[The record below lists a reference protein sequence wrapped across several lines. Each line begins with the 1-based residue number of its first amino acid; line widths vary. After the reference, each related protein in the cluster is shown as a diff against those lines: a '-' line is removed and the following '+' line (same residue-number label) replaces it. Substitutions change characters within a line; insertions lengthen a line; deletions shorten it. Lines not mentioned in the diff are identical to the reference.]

1 LNLRE
6 LARRTGR
13 FPQLVDSRSCVNG
26 LLSTGSPRFVDRQV
40 GVLAPQ
46 GVDPDLIRLA
56 LVVAALQRERH
67 VLAADGRMN
76 ADIDLPRLS
85 GQPVGEHLRFDDT
98 DPGRGERPLD

>member
-1 LNLRE
+1 M
-6 LARRTGR
+6 
-13 FPQLVDSRSCVNG
+13 SRG
-26 LLSTGSPRFVDRQV
+26 GSFGTEMFRIVAGSSEC

-76 ADIDLPRLS
+76 ADIDLPQLS
-85 GQPVGEHLRFDDT
+85 GQTVGEHLRFDDT
-98 DPGRGERPLD
+98 DPGRGELPLD

>member
-1 LNLRE
+1 MFRIV
-6 LARRTGR
+6 A
-13 FPQLVDSRSCVNG
+13 
-26 LLSTGSPRFVDRQV
+26 GSSEC

-76 ADIDLPRLS
+76 ADIDLPQLS
-85 GQPVGEHLRFDDT
+85 GQTVGEHLRFDDT
-98 DPGRGERPLD
+98 DPGRGQLPLD